1 MSGRSEAGFQ
11 VRLLGQEVGV
21 DDLAALVELART
33 GQIGAATEVHT
44 PDRGWVE
51 ASEVRELA
59 VHFEGADPWAAWD
72 AMEDSLPSTSSSA
85 PEEAPENSDE
95 VPGAA
100 LRRSRPRVA
109 PPPDDPDLT
118 DPGIPT
124 TRRRKKPEVEVLPD
138 SHVHDVTTGERS
150 VPHELRPPTQKGPER
165 VGGQPVLDDRR
176 ASPPGAPFQRGGK
189 VLAFPSGARAS
200 VQGANALQA
209 RDPVPVSAPPRSPRP
224 RSGQE
229 EPTRKMNW
237 TLPVLALCGGLI
249 ALLGHRIYVDATA
262 GSTYQVAPP
271 VPTGP
276 VTPGGDDLAG
286 PPEITPPSEP
296 AVRAPT
302 PVVAVE
308 DELRGQLMD
317 GIRDVAKP
325 GDLDDALLIELLRVK
340 LDVSGT
346 DAKVMTWGG
355 RKQDAPQL
363 ASVRVRLRSDP
374 AQLDRELGGVALVV
388 GKYVQFYRLE
398 LESLEVELER
408 PDGTHRVGLDA
419 SMAAELYLQRT
430 SLEKYLAHGLVAR
443 QPD

>member
-1 MSGRSEAGFQ
+1 M
-11 VRLLGQEVGV
+11 
-21 DDLAALVELART
+21 DDLPALVELART
-33 GQIGAATEVHT
+33 GQIGAATEVHI

-51 ASEVRELA
+51 ASEVGELA

-72 AMEDSLPSTSSSA
+72 AMEDSLPSTPSQA
-85 PEEAPENSDE
+85 HEEAPESLDE
-95 VPGAA
+95 LPEAG
-100 LRRSRPRVA
+100 LRHGRPTVA

-150 VPHELRPPTQKGPER
+150 VPHELRPATPQSPER
-165 VGGQPVLDDRR
+165 IGGQPVLEERR
-176 ASPPGAPFQRGGK
+176 TSSSGTQFQRGGK

-209 RDPVPVSAPPRSPRP
+209 RDPVPVSAPPRAPRP
-224 RSGQE
+224 RASQE
-229 EPTRKMNW
+229 EPARKMNW

-249 ALLGHRIYVDATA
+249 ALLGHRIYVEATA
-262 GSTYQVAPP
+262 GSVYLGAPPP

-276 VTPGGDDLAG
+276 VIPGDDDLAG
-286 PPEITPPSEP
+286 PPEIAPPSDST
-296 AVRAPT
+296 AKVPT

-317 GIRDVAKP
+317 GIRDVAKK

-346 DAKVMTWGG
+346 DAKVLTWGG

-363 ASVRVRLRSDP
+363 ASVRIRLRSDP